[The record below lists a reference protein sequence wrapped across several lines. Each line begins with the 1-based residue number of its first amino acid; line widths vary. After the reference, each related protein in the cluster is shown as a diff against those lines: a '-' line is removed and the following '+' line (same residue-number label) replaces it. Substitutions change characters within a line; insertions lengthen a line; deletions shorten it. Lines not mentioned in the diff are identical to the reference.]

1 MADRDINH
9 GVLALYKHAQLHPY
23 SPAASWTNSKEFVLT
38 DYKMVHSVGY
48 APTSLDFQSNAFT
61 RLA

>member
-1 MADRDINH
+1 MKDPDINL
-9 GVLALYKHAQLHPY
+9 GVVALYKHAQTQLY
-23 SPAASWTNSKEFVLT
+23 KPAASWSTSKDFILT
-38 DYKMVHSVGY
+38 DYLVHSVGY